1 MSDKG
6 QKRNRIK
13 WISRIIIV
21 AIILPMGLLLVGFIY
36 ETIASKTDWERYPPP
51 GELIDIG
58 GYRLHLNCTGE
69 RQKDKPIVIIEAG
82 SGSTSADWVFVQ
94 PEISKFTRVCTYDRA
109 GLGWSDPGPE
119 PRSSQQYATEL
130 HTLLEKA
137 VEEPPYVLVAHS
149 YGGHTV
155 RIYTEEHPEDVVG
168 MFLVDARHPT
178 IMMPGGE
185 MSAGQLK
192 LWEFFARCGF
202 FRLVGKQAWESR
214 VPSMAK
220 ISNYPYPILL
230 TPQYFETGRL
240 ESLVT
245 IESDNQAAETG
256 PFGDLPL
263 VVISHEI
270 PDLFASL
277 PPGEMEAAEETWQTG
292 QRDLTNLSTNTEFFI
307 AEKSGHN
314 ISVENPEIIIEAVH
328 SMIDE
333 FR

>member
-1 MSDKG
+1 MSGNNQGK
-6 QKRNRIK
+6 NRIK

-21 AIILPMGLLLVGFIY
+21 AIILPLGLLLGGFVY
-36 ETIASKTDWERYPPP
+36 ETIASRTDWERYPPP

-82 SGSTSADWVFVQ
+82 SGSTSADWVLVQ
-94 PEISKFTRVCTYDRA
+94 PEITKFTRVCTYDRA

-119 PRSSQQYATEL
+119 PRSSQQYTTEL
-130 HTLLEKA
+130 HTLLDKA

-168 MFLVDARHPT
+168 MILVDARHPT
-178 IMMPGGE
+178 IMIPGGE
-185 MSAGQLK
+185 MSAGQMK
-192 LWEFFARCGF
+192 LWEFFAHCGF
-202 FRLVGKQAWESR
+202 FRLVGKQAWEAQT
-214 VPSMAK
+214 PSMAK

-230 TPQYFETGRL
+230 TPQYFETGHL
-240 ESLVT
+240 ESMVT
-245 IESDNQAAETG
+245 LESDKQAAETG

-263 VVISHEI
+263 IVISHEI

-277 PPGEMEAAEETWQTG
+277 PPGEKEAAEEIWQTG
-292 QRDLTNLSTNTEFFI
+292 QMDLTDLSTNTQFFI
-307 AEKSGHN
+307 AEGSGHN
-314 ISVENPEIIIEAVH
+314 ISVENPGIIIEAVR

-333 FR
+333 Y